1 MNTGQFQ
8 MNTKFLHLVGYLE
21 MSLRLPNNI
30 SFPVYAIN
38 ILEIHPIHSVFNAET
53 ADCGQSI
60 LIKRYRC
67 YPAEYL
73 K

>member
-1 MNTGQFQ
+1 
-8 MNTKFLHLVGYLE
+8 MNTKFLHLVGNLE
-21 MSLRLPNNI
+21 MSVRLPNNI

-38 ILEIHPIHSVFNAET
+38 VLEIYPIHSVFNAET
-53 ADCGQSI
+53 ADCSKSI
-60 LIKRYRC
+60 LIKGYRC